1 MNVVNEPSSEEKVSV
16 NAKSKRATKQPAL
29 TGAAEGV
36 EVDGHDVDVP
46 DVVLRHGGPQP
57 QTPMLWSG
65 TLVITGVRYH
75 ILGGRYQAL
84 GVR

>member
-1 MNVVNEPSSEEKVSV
+1 
-16 NAKSKRATKQPAL
+16 
-29 TGAAEGV
+29 
-36 EVDGHDVDVP
+36 
-46 DVVLRHGGPQP
+46 VLRHGGPQP